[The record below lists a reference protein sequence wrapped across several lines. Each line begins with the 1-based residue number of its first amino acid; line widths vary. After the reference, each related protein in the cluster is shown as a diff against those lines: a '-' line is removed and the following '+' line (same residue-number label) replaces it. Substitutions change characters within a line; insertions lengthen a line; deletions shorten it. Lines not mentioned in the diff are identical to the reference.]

1 MQELKKRIHE
11 NGIDYVLVG
20 DYYVPELELPE
31 EKRSIGHYGRLHRE
45 YLRQAKPMVFNEL
58 VLTGQLWTYL
68 ADLDEQATERR
79 NVMMKQ
85 FMEKENVT
93 EDLKKKDR
101 YEWVRRMN
109 GIRSRV
115 DEIIMKEM
123 IYE

>member
-1 MQELKKRIHE
+1 MMFVEDVIM
-11 NGIDYVLVG
+11 LV
-20 DYYVPELELPE
+20 
-31 EKRSIGHYGRLHRE
+31 
-45 YLRQAKPMVFNEL
+45 
-58 VLTGQLWTYL
+58 
-68 ADLDEQATERR
+68 

-85 FMEKENVT
+85 FMEKEGVT

-123 IYE
+123 IYA